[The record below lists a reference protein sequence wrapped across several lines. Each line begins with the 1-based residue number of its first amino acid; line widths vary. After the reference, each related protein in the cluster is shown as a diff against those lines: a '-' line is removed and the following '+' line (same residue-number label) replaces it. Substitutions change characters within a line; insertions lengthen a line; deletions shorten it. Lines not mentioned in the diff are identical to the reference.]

1 MKGERITVC
10 VFGQT
15 AGYAG
20 FAGCDWKSG
29 PALDYEETG
38 YTVVGYDSDS
48 FLNEAIKTWNPNIF
62 VTFGPWQKYTTLTCA
77 PFDVRQKWVDGTK
90 FSSED
95 LGKFIMKR
103 YLELTLNVSQE
114 FPKVSIFTTTY
125 KTGTRILRPLN
136 SIIAQT
142 YDNWEWIIVDDSP
155 GMENFDFI
163 QSVITDPRI
172 KVFKPHIASGR
183 IGEVKKWASA
193 LASGTILVEIDH
205 DDEFTNTCLELIVK
219 AFKTYPNAGF
229 AYTDCC
235 EVWESTGENF
245 EYAADWA
252 LGFGSYRDEEYNGK
266 TYRVTNYP
274 DINSKTIRHIVG
286 CPNHARAWRKN
297 LFDAIGGFNPDI
309 HVADDYDLMLR
320 TFLTTRMVHIKK
332 FGYIQY
338 KSHNSQTVV
347 RNREIQRLVRYLRE
361 YYDPAIHNRCL
372 QLNDPDIVWVEKEKK
387 SNIEIGKPKDFMSLS
402 LNYPYP

>member
-10 VFGQT
+10 VFGQN
-15 AGYAG
+15 AG
-20 FAGCDWKSG
+20 FDWKSG
-29 PALDYEETG
+29 PAPHYEETD
-38 YTVVGYDSDS
+38 YKVVCYDSDS

-62 VTFGPWQKYTTLTCA
+62 VTFGPWQKYTTLSCA
-77 PFDVRQKWVDGTK
+77 PFDVRQKWVDGTN

-103 YLELTLNVSQE
+103 YMELTMNHNTE

-125 KTGTRILRPLN
+125 KTGARIFRPLK
-136 SIIAQT
+136 SIISQT

-163 QSVITDPRI
+163 QSVIKDPRI
-172 KVFKPHIASGR
+172 KVFKPHVASGR
-183 IGEVKKWASA
+183 IGEVKRWASA

-205 DDEFTNTCLELIVK
+205 DDEFTDTCLELIVK

-235 EVWESTGENF
+235 EVWENTGENF
-245 EYAADWA
+245 EYASDWG
-252 LGFGSYRDEEYNGK
+252 LGFGSYRDEEYKGK

-274 DINSKTIRHIVG
+274 DVNSKTIRHIVG
-286 CPNHARAWRKN
+286 CPNHARAWKKN
-297 LFDAIGGFNPDI
+297 LFDMIGGFNAEI
-309 HVADDYDLMLR
+309 HVADDYDLMVR
-320 TFLTTRMVHIKK
+320 TFLTTRMIHIKK

-347 RNREIQRLVRYLRE
+347 RNREIQRLVRYFRE
-361 YYDPAIHNRCL
+361 YYDLAIHQRCL
-372 QLNDPDIVWVEKEKK
+372 QLNDPDVVWLDQEKK
-387 SNIEIGKPKDFMSLS
+387 SNIEIGKPADFMPLS

>member
-10 VFGQT
+10 VFGQD
-15 AGYAG
+15 AG
-20 FAGCDWKSG
+20 FDWKSG
-29 PALDYEETG
+29 PAPHYEETD
-38 YTVVGYDSDS
+38 YKVVCYDSDS

-62 VTFGPWQKYTTLTCA
+62 ITFGPWEKYTTLVCA
-77 PFDVRQKWVDGTK
+77 PFEVRQRWVDGTN

-103 YLELTLNVSQE
+103 YLELALNVSTE

-125 KTGTRILRPLN
+125 KTGTRIFRPLK

-163 QSVITDPRI
+163 QSVATDPRI
-172 KVFKPHIASGR
+172 KVFKPHVASGR
-183 IGEVKKWASA
+183 IGEVKRWASA

-219 AFKTYPNAGF
+219 AFKMYPNAGF

-361 YYDPAIHNRCL
+361 YYDPAIHQRCL

>member
-10 VFGQT
+10 VFGQN
-15 AGYAG
+15 AG
-20 FAGCDWKSG
+20 FDWKSG
-29 PALDYEETG
+29 PAPHYEETD
-38 YTVVGYDSDS
+38 YKVVCYDSDS

-62 VTFGPWQKYTTLTCA
+62 VTFGPWQKYTTLSCA
-77 PFDVRQKWVDGTK
+77 PFDVRQKWVDGTN

-103 YLELTLNVSQE
+103 YMELTMNHSTE

-125 KTGTRILRPLN
+125 KTGARFLRPLN

-219 AFKTYPNAGF
+219 AFKMYPNAGF

>member
-1 MKGERITVC
+1 
-10 VFGQT
+10 
-15 AGYAG
+15 
-20 FAGCDWKSG
+20 
-29 PALDYEETG
+29 
-38 YTVVGYDSDS
+38 
-48 FLNEAIKTWNPNIF
+48 
-62 VTFGPWQKYTTLTCA
+62 
-77 PFDVRQKWVDGTK
+77 
-90 FSSED
+90 
-95 LGKFIMKR
+95 
-103 YLELTLNVSQE
+103 LELALNVSTE

-125 KTGTRILRPLN
+125 KTGTRIFRPLK

-235 EVWESTGENF
+235 EVWENTGENF

-297 LFDAIGGFNPDI
+297 LFDAIGGFNSDI
-309 HVADDYDLMLR
+309 HVADDYDLMVR

-361 YYDPAIHNRCL
+361 YYDPAIHHRCL
-372 QLNDPDIVWVEKEKK
+372 QLNDPDIVWVENEKK

>member
-1 MKGERITVC
+1 
-10 VFGQT
+10 
-15 AGYAG
+15 
-20 FAGCDWKSG
+20 
-29 PALDYEETG
+29 
-38 YTVVGYDSDS
+38 
-48 FLNEAIKTWNPNIF
+48 
-62 VTFGPWQKYTTLTCA
+62 
-77 PFDVRQKWVDGTK
+77 VRQKWVDGTK

-172 KVFKPHIASGR
+172 KVFKPHITSGR

-219 AFKTYPNAGF
+219 AFKMYPNAGF

>member
-172 KVFKPHIASGR
+172 KVFKPHITSGR

-219 AFKTYPNAGF
+219 AFKMYPNAGF

-245 EYAADWA
+245 EYASDWG

>member
-10 VFGQT
+10 VFGQN
-15 AGYAG
+15 AG
-20 FAGCDWKSG
+20 FDWKSG
-29 PALDYEETG
+29 PAPHYEETD
-38 YTVVGYDSDS
+38 YKVVCYDSDS

-62 VTFGPWQKYTTLTCA
+62 VTFGPWQKYTTLSCA
-77 PFDVRQKWVDGTK
+77 PFDVRQKWVDGTN

-103 YLELTLNVSQE
+103 YMELTMNHSTE

-125 KTGTRILRPLN
+125 KTGARFFRPLN

-219 AFKTYPNAGF
+219 AFKMYPNAGF